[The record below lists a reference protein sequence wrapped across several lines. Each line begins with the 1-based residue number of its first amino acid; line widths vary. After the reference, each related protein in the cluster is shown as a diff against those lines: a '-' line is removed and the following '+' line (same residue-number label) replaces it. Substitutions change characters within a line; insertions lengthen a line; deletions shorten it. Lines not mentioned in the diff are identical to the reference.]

1 MEDYRKSKADFVY
14 DILCDKVQEEE
25 IVKGMMYW
33 YFMKGRCIEC
43 LQDDMMFRANGFY
56 KVEDIRKIMTTVRK
70 VCEEFAGIE
79 NEQV

>member
-33 YFMKGRCIEC
+33 YFMKGQCIEC
-43 LQDDMMFRANGFY
+43 LQDDMMFHANGFY
-56 KVEDIRKIMTTVRK
+56 KAEDIRKVMMTVRK